1 MFLSAFF
8 FSFSDKTDK
17 LTEIDNRGSVFLWI
31 VLYIYTWH
39 DKMDF
44 FICHFFQL
52 VF

>member
-1 MFLSAFF
+1 MLQSAFAF
-8 FSFSDKTDK
+8 FLSDKTDE
-17 LTEIDNRGSVFLWI
+17 LPEIDDRGSVFLGI
-31 VLYIYTWH
+31 VLDICAGH